1 MVRENKEKEM
11 VIKKEMKV
19 GEVLRNYPGTI
30 KIFIKYG
37 LGCAGC
43 PMSEPENL
51 KEAAAAHGIDADEFL
66 EELNNS
72 LKNGTTE

>member
-1 MVRENKEKEM
+1 MKIR
-11 VIKKEMKV
+11 KEMKV
-19 GEVLRNYPGTI
+19 GQVLRNHPETI
-30 KIFIKYG
+30 NVFIKYG

-51 KEAAAAHGIDADEFL
+51 EEAAIAHGLNPDDFL

-72 LKNGTTE
+72 LEKSGKTK